1 MVLRNVI
8 RQLGTPDH
16 LRGRMTG
23 INMVFFQ
30 GGPQLGE
37 LEAGAVA
44 QWIGAARIGRD
55 RRRRLPHRNGVDCR
69 ANARAQKISPQLH

>member
-16 LRGRMTG
+16 LRGRMIG

-37 LEAGAVA
+37 LEAGLVA
-44 QWIGAARIGRD
+44 QLARSARIGRD
-55 RRRRLPHRNGVDCR
+55 RRNRLPDCHRMDRR
-69 ANARAQKISPQLH
+69 AHARVATLPAQLH